1 MRTFLRISMTLL
13 LIMVV
18 LGTLAVAGLL
28 SWIGDQETI
37 RVVVDGEALSLKM
50 PTGWGMVGVLAA
62 VAAVLLLLLTVV
74 PALVALALV
83 LGLIGTIIGGL
94 FALAPV
100 IIVVGLIWW
109 LVQRSRRPA

>member
-1 MRTFLRISMTLL
+1 MRTFLRICLTLV

-62 VAAVLLLLLTVV
+62 VAAIMLLLLTVV
-74 PALVALALV
+74 PVLVVLALV
-83 LGLIGTIIGGL
+83 LGLIGTVIGGV

-100 IIVVGLIWW
+100 LIVAGLIWW
-109 LVQRSRRPA
+109 LVQRSRSSA